1 MIVNLQRKV
10 KLEARGYAG
19 FLAEALAAVEE
30 AAGGEAAVAFVSDRR
45 MRELNKFFRGKDA
58 TTDVLSFPHEPDDF
72 EAQSASFSSSKG
84 ERDKSR
90 TPNPAAQSASFSSS
104 ESETLTTDHR
114 PLTTEDRPPTTDH
127 RPPTTVFLGDIV
139 ISAEQAA
146 RQAAAARLPL
156 ELEIKQLILHGVL
169 HLCGYDHETDTG
181 EMNARE
187 LALRKKLAIE

>member
-19 FLAEALAAVEE
+19 FLAEALAAIEE
-30 AAGGEAAVAFVSDRR
+30 AEGGEAAVAFVSDRR
-45 MRELNKFFRGKDA
+45 MRELNKLFRGKDA

-72 EAQSASFSSSKG
+72 EVQSASFSSPDAQSASFSSS
-84 ERDKSR
+84 D
-90 TPNPAAQSASFSSS
+90 
-104 ESETLTTDHR
+104 SETLTTD
-114 PLTTEDRPPTTDH
+114 DRQPPAA
-127 RPPTTVFLGDIV
+127 FLGDIV

-156 ELEIKQLILHGVL
+156 ELEIKQLILHGLL

-187 LALRKKLAIE
+187 LALRNKLAIE